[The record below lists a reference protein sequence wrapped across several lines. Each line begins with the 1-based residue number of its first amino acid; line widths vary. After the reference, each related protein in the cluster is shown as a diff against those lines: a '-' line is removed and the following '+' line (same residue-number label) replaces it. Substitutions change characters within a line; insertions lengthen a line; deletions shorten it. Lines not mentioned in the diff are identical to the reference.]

1 MGEPRSVLIAGCGYV
16 GARLGTL
23 LAARGDVAIGL
34 RRNPGTLPDGITAVK
49 ADLCAPASLDAIPT
63 GITDVVITTAPG
75 GGDDE
80 RYRQAY
86 VEGPQNLLSFLRG
99 RGDPVKRVLLTTST
113 GVYAQ
118 TGGDWVDERSPTEPT
133 HFSGKRMLEG
143 EAVIAAGEFESVAVR
158 LAGIYGPGRTR
169 LIDRVKS
176 GEARTPRQS
185 LWTNR
190 IHRDDCAGL
199 LEALLDLDAPPRVVI
214 GVDQEPAELDDVQR
228 FLAAELS
235 VAVPPAQEPPKLE
248 QTAEGSKKES
258 QGRRPR
264 SNKRCSNAL
273 ALALGYRFRFPTY
286 REGYRAMLAAE
297 GHGR

>member
-1 MGEPRSVLIAGCGYV
+1 MDAPRSVLIAGCGYV

-23 LAARGDVAIGL
+23 LAARGDVVLGL
-34 RRNPGTLPDGITAVK
+34 RRNPDTLPDGITAVK
-49 ADLCAPASLDAIPT
+49 ADLCAPETLVAIPT
-63 GITDVVITTAPG
+63 GVTDVVITTAPG

-86 VEGPQNLLSFLRG
+86 VRGPENLLSFLRG
-99 RGDPVKRVLLTTST
+99 RGDPVRRVLLTTST

-118 TGGDWVDERSPTEPT
+118 TDGDWVDERSPTEPT
-133 HFSGKRMLEG
+133 HFSGQRMLEG

-169 LIDRVKS
+169 LIDRVRS
-176 GEARTPRQS
+176 GEARAPRQS

-199 LEALLDLDAPPRVVI
+199 LEALLDLDAPPTMVI

-235 VAVPPAQEPPKLE
+235 VAVPPAQDPPEPPEPAKGSIE
-248 QTAEGSKKES
+248 ATA
-258 QGRRPR
+258 GRRTR

-297 GHGR
+297 AHRR